1 MYCYNCG
8 KQIQDNSRYCK
19 FCGTMIQREP
29 DQLLDRG
36 DNMENV
42 RASQNYGYGNFIVL
56 LTVVMLM
63 VVGLCYLLPIV
74 KSETRLEV
82 QEYNIFSFT
91 QDVIYD
97 KYTFNYPVEQG
108 QAEWDNGVWNAN
120 GEVVSVFEYMHGKSL
135 EMGNAGYTEFVYKS
149 SLTLYWIALVM
160 MGINIVLIGYSII
173 RVTRGDT
180 LLEEIIQQM
189 LFLEIARSVI
199 IIGLIKSIVKGV
211 PEIFAQYDYWF
222 GEMETAN
229 ITVYP
234 FYLVPLILMILLL
247 IINKIY
253 SKEK

>member
-135 EMGNAGYTEFVYKS
+135 
-149 SLTLYWIALVM
+149 
-160 MGINIVLIGYSII
+160 
-173 RVTRGDT
+173 
-180 LLEEIIQQM
+180 
-189 LFLEIARSVI
+189 
-199 IIGLIKSIVKGV
+199 
-211 PEIFAQYDYWF
+211 
-222 GEMETAN
+222 
-229 ITVYP
+229 
-234 FYLVPLILMILLL
+234 
-247 IINKIY
+247 
-253 SKEK
+253 